1 MRHYVVII
9 LMACL
14 LPLTAMSTPQEDVA
28 QLFHN
33 RGKQQG
39 KKRSSTA
46 NQLMQS
52 LLAEGFGDDITF
64 DDSTPP
70 DTLVMTAS
78 YYAEEYFVN
87 TGLYDLA
94 VEAGL
99 QTLPLTEHH
108 GDYTWRSETL
118 SLLTLAYLY
127 KANYI
132 EALRYGEMGYDH
144 DSRHKDYDRLSSTLN
159 TIAGIYLAAK
169 QPAQAREYIERAI
182 EADQKT
188 AGHEH
193 AAAIHGIACEIYQE
207 LGDYKTALS
216 HGSQAFELE
225 QQRGNGAK
233 AAIRLSQMAA
243 ALAALGDTAQAHQLL
258 RQSIPVLQQQA
269 VMPSLGISLNTL
281 GEVMRLEGR
290 IDDAARYF
298 DMANQLF
305 TQTGDLY
312 NQARSVH
319 GLFAALYDTD
329 PKAAMLHLDHYNKLK
344 DTIYQN
350 DMRQLLSNYSAKF
363 RNDELAEQNAAAK
376 RQNRTI
382 IIGGTVIGV
391 LMLLALALLVYA
403 IRLKNKSNHQLL
415 ELQRTRENFFTNITH
430 EFRTPLTVI
439 LGMSQQLIDFT
450 PPEDTPELVHTSG
463 NLIRRQGSQ
472 LLLLINQ
479 LLDLSKVQARVE
491 APNWRRDNIV
501 GYINM
506 IMETFYSYAQSQK
519 ISLVYAPQE
528 NTVVMDF
535 VPDYVQKITNNL
547 VHNAIKFT
555 PSGGH
560 INIITRCDGD
570 QFVFQIADDGIGI
583 SREHLQ
589 HIFEP
594 FYQADNEKATIGTG
608 VGLALTRQLINAVD
622 GTIKVVSSK
631 ERGTV
636 FTVTMPLSH
645 GGDADL
651 QPLTA
656 AERSG
661 INPIVT
667 QADGDGLDMPEGVDD
682 QAEPIHVLVVED
694 SRDVAY
700 FIGNQLAERYA
711 ISYAY
716 DGQDG
721 LDKAQQLVPDLIITD
736 LMMPKMDGLEFCRNI
751 RSNDVT
757 SHIPIIVITAR
768 SANED
773 LVKGINA
780 GADAYLYKPFNADE
794 LQAWITKLLDQR
806 RLLRE
811 KFSRIVVD
819 SNGSIPDAADNGS
832 AATTTSAMDDADVR
846 FLGRLTDLVYSYMGR
861 SQVDVES
868 LATALCMSS
877 NQLRR
882 KVMALTGKTPANYFM
897 QIRLSNAKAMLDKNP
912 EMPIS
917 DVAYRCGFSTPGHFS
932 SAFKA
937 AYGYTP
943 TQWIH
948 RAR

>member
-1 MRHYVVII
+1 MRHYVVMI

-14 LPLTAMSTPQEDVA
+14 LPLAAVSAPQDDIA
-28 QLFHN
+28 QLFQSLS
-33 RGKQQG
+33 KQQG
-39 KKRSSTA
+39 AKRISTA

-52 LLAEGFGDDITF
+52 LLAEGFGDDVTF

-70 DTLVMTAS
+70 DTLTMTAS

-99 QTLPLTEHH
+99 QALPLTEHH

-188 AGHEH
+188 TAHEH

-225 QQRGNGAK
+225 QQRGNGGK

-269 VMPSLGISLNTL
+269 IMPSLGISLNTL

-312 NQARSVH
+312 NQARAVH
-319 GLFAALYDTD
+319 GLFAALYDSD

-382 IIGGTVIGV
+382 IIGGTIIGV

-439 LGMSQQLIDFT
+439 LGMSQQLIDYT

-506 IMETFYSYAQSQK
+506 IMETFYSYAHSQN

-535 VPDYVQKITNNL
+535 VPDYVQKIINNL

-555 PSGGH
+555 PAGGH

-570 QFVFQIADDGIGI
+570 RFVFQIADDGIGI

-594 FYQADNEKATIGTG
+594 FYQADSDKAHVGTG

-622 GTIKVVSSK
+622 GTIKVISSK
-631 ERGTV
+631 DRGTV

-667 QADGDGLDMPEGVDD
+667 QADGEGLDMPEGVDD
-682 QAEPIHVLVVED
+682 QAEPIHILVVED

-700 FIGNQLAERYA
+700 FIGNQLADQYA

-751 RSNDVT
+751 RSNDIT

-819 SNGSIPDAADNGS
+819 TNGTNTDNTDNANNAAGG
-832 AATTTSAMDDADVR
+832 AIDDADAR

-861 SQVDVES
+861 SQVDVET
-868 LATALCMSS
+868 LAAALTMSS

-882 KVMALTGKTPANYFM
+882 KVLALTGKTPAAYFL

>member
-1 MRHYVVII
+1 MPKIV
-9 LMACL
+9 AL
-14 LPLTAMSTPQEDVA
+14 LLALSLSLAVASAQNHDVEK
-28 QLFHN
+28 LCERFI
-33 RGKQQG
+33 KQKNTQ
-39 KKRSSTA
+39 RTETA
-46 NQLMQS
+46 NRLMQ
-52 LLAEGFGDDITF
+52 LLVSEGFGDEVVFTADIP
-64 DDSTPP
+64 S
-70 DTLVMTAS
+70 DTMTMTVC
-78 YYAEEYFVN
+78 YYAAEYFLN
-87 TGLYDLA
+87 TQQHDLCINYA
-94 VEAGL
+94 L
-99 QTLPLTEHH
+99 QALPLTE
-108 GDYTWRSETL
+108 GNADYTWRSETIN
-118 SLLTLAYLY
+118 LLMLAYFY
-127 KANYI
+127 KSNYI
-132 EALRYGEMGYDH
+132 EALHYGEMGYDH
-144 DSRHKDYDRLSSTLN
+144 DSRYHDYGRMSSTLN
-159 TIAGIYLAAK
+159 TIAGIYLGAR
-169 QPAQAREYIERAI
+169 QPEQARQYIEKAI

-188 AGHEH
+188 SDHEH
-193 AAAIHGIACEIYQE
+193 APAIYGVATEVYQGLE
-207 LGDYKTALS
+207 QYDKALDYARR
-216 HGSQAFELE
+216 AFALE
-225 QQRGNGAK
+225 QQRGNGTK

-243 ALAALGDTAQAHQLL
+243 AYTSMGDTAQARQLL
-258 RQSIPVLQQQA
+258 SQSIPVLQQAA
-269 VMPSLGISLNTL
+269 VMPSLGISLNTM
-281 GEVMRLEGR
+281 GEVMRMEGR
-290 IDDAARYF
+290 RDEAASYF
-298 DMANQLF
+298 NAANSLF
-305 TQTGDLY
+305 SQTGDLY
-312 NQARSVH
+312 NRARSLH

-329 PKAAMLHLDHYNKLK
+329 PKAAMLHLDHYTKLK

-350 DMRQLLSNYSAKF
+350 DMKQLLTNYSAKF

-415 ELQRTRENFFTNITH
+415 ELQHTRENFFTNITH

-439 LGMSQQLIDFT
+439 LGMSQRLIDYT

-491 APNWRRDNIV
+491 APNWRHDNIV

-506 IMETFYSYAQSQK
+506 IMETFYSYAQSQN

-528 NTVVMDF
+528 NTVMMDF

-560 INIITRCDGD
+560 INIITRCDGQ

-636 FTVTMPLSH
+636 FTITMPLSH
-645 GGDADL
+645 GGDTDL
-651 QPLTA
+651 QPLMA

-682 QAEPIHVLVVED
+682 QVEPIRVLVVED

-819 SNGSIPDAADNGS
+819 SNGSIPDAADTGS

-846 FLGRLTDLVYSYMGR
+846 FLGRLTDLVYSHMGR